1 MVQVSIIVPIF
12 NTENY
17 LKECLNSIKEQTLKD
32 IEIICVNDG
41 STDGSEEIIK
51 SFCKS
56 DPRFK
61 LINQKN
67 KGQSTAR
74 NRGIKE
80 AKGEFIAFADSDDK
94 IETNMLEILL
104 QNAKKN
110 EAEISMC
117 SINTFNENEIKKD
130 SYLNLDILPNELEDK
145 SFQAKDTRGILFK
158 IPVVPWNKIYKT
170 SFLKENNIY
179 FEEGINFEDNLFFTK
194 TFFLAKNIVFTKLPL
209 YNYRENSQTSYSKK
223 GRKDHKKLDFFTLYK
238 LQKKF
243 LKENGFYKDYK
254 KGFEYSK
261 KQELFYWF
269 NKIENKNVR
278 IIYFTK
284 LILQFSFETMKKFCP
299 IYNFIQTKKRQKNL
313 LSLLKDKKVIFRG
326 ANKDLESVLAHKKLQ
341 NNPNILGIIDKNSNK
356 IGEKLFNY
364 KITNY
369 DILNSQNPDIIVLS
383 TNSIFNFD
391 KIVAKE
397 LKEINKNIQ
406 LETTI
411 FDIQKD

>member
-1 MVQVSIIVPIF
+1 MPKVSVIVPIF

-17 LKECLNSIKEQTLKD
+17 LEECLNSIKEQTLKD

-41 STDGSEEIIK
+41 STDSSEEIIK
-51 SFCKS
+51 GFCKS

-74 NRGIKE
+74 NRGIRE
-80 AKGEFIAFADSDDK
+80 AKGEFIAFVDSDDK

-110 EAEISMC
+110 KAEISMC
-117 SINTFNENEIKKD
+117 SVNVFNESEIKKD

-145 SFQAKDTRGILFK
+145 SFQAKDTREILFK

-179 FEEGINFEDNLFFTK
+179 FEEGINFEDNLFFIK
-194 TFFLAKNIVFTKLPL
+194 TFLLAKNIVFTKLPL

-243 LKENGFYKDYK
+243 LKENGFYKNYK
-254 KGFEYSK
+254 KSFEYSK

-269 NKIENKNVR
+269 NKIENKSIR
-278 IIYFTK
+278 IIYFVK
-284 LILQFSFETMKKFCP
+284 LMLNFPHETAKKFCP
-299 IYNFIQTKKRQKNL
+299 IYNFIQTKIRQKQI
-313 LSLLKDKKVIFRG
+313 LSLLKNKKIAFRG
-326 ANKDLESVLAHKKLQ
+326 ANEDLENVLAHKKLQ
-341 NNPNILGIIDKNSNK
+341 NNSNILGIIDKNPNK
-356 IGEKLFNY
+356 IGEKIFNY
-364 KITNY
+364 KISNY
-369 DILNSQNPDIIVLS
+369 DILNSQNPDIMVLS

-391 KIVAKE
+391 KIVEKE

-411 FDIQKD
+411 FNIQKD